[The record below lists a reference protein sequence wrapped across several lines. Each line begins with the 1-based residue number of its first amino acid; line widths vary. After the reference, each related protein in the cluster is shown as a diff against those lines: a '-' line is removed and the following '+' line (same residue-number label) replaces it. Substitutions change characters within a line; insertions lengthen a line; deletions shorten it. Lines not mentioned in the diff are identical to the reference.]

1 MRVAV
6 RKAHRLAGALTIAF
20 LAAACGGGGS
30 EEPLPDTATGAPAE
44 APSALHGSVEDGA
57 NNAFGLPLQVPELT
71 AKIVKDA
78 TLRVSVA
85 EDAFDAR
92 LQRAVTIAGTH
103 GGFVASSKTAGDEHP
118 SGTLVLR
125 IPGSEFE
132 AALGELKG
140 LGEVTDEQISGQDVT
155 GQYVDLQAR
164 LRNWRAQEQVLLG
177 LMAEATTIDESLKVQ
192 SALQDVQLAIEEL
205 EGQVRAIDDQ
215 TAMSTI
221 TLDLFEGGPAAAPD
235 DPGGI
240 PSVSRAWSLALQG
253 FLAVV
258 STIVIGLGYATP
270 FVLIGLV
277 AWAIWRWARRRAD
290 LEAVPPP
297 PAGAT
302 A

>member
-6 RKAHRLAGALTIAF
+6 RRAHRLAGVLTIAF

-30 EEPLPDTATGAPAE
+30 EEALPGAATRAPAG
-44 APSALHGSVEDGA
+44 SAAGSDGSA
-57 NNAFGLPLQVPELT
+57 EGGETNALGLPLQLPELT

-78 TLRVSVA
+78 TLRVSVE
-85 EDAFDAR
+85 EDTFDAR
-92 LQRAVTIAGTH
+92 FQRAITIAGAH
-103 GGFVASSKTAGDEHP
+103 GGFVASSETSEDERP
-118 SGTLVLR
+118 SGALVLR
-125 IPGSEFE
+125 IPGSQFE
-132 AALGELKG
+132 AALGELKA

-164 LRNWRAQEQVLLG
+164 LRNWRAQETVLLG

-221 TLDLFEGGPAAAPD
+221 TLDLFEGAPAVAPNE
-235 DPGGI
+235 PGGI

-258 STIVIGLGYATP
+258 STIVIGLGYAAP
-270 FVLIGLV
+270 FLLMGLL

-290 LEAVPPP
+290 LGAVPPP
-297 PAGAT
+297 PAEA
-302 A
+302 AA